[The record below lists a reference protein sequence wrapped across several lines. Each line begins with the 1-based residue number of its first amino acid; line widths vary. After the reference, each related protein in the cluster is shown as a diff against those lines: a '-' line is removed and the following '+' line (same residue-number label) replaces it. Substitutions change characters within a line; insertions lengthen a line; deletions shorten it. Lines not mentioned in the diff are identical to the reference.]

1 MKDIYIRR
9 AINKD
14 ITILFG
20 WVNSEDSLKYKLDN
34 KKVISYDEHKKWFLE
49 RLNDSGSYLWI
60 IENFNKEAIGQIRFQ
75 KKENLY
81 LDVDIYIIKDKRAK
95 GLALKALNLSMKNL
109 NNVILRAIVKKNNII
124 SLNFFKKC
132 GFILIEENSLK
143 WVLTK
148 NLGR

>member
-95 GLALKALNLSMKNL
+95 GLALKALNLSMK
-109 NNVILRAIVKKNNII
+109 I
-124 SLNFFKKC
+124 
-132 GFILIEENSLK
+132 
-143 WVLTK
+143 
-148 NLGR
+148 